1 MNFWVTYVCIQIF
14 IYKTSFLGKLIIES
28 EVGKGSTFGFT
39 IPFPLATPMEE
50 SVAGLLRE
58 TNRTSRK
65 ASDDL
70 INKAISSSSELREI
84 NKVAHSLGRRSS
96 FSIQRYCF

>member
-1 MNFWVTYVCIQIF
+1 MCVYRYSYIKI
-14 IYKTSFLGKLIIES
+14 SLGKLIIES

-70 INKAISSSSELREI
+70 INKAISSSSELRDI

-96 FSIQRYCF
+96 FSIQRYCI